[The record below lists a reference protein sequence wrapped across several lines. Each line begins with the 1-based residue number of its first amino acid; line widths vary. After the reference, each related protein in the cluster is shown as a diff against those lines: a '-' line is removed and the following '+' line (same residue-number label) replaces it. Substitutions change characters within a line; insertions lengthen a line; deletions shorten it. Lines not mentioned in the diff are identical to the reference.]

1 MTRTRSSVLSSKTES
16 GRFPVRFT
24 SILFAGSD
32 DWPDAAEPP
41 EPDFFADL
49 NLDQLVASITAGR
62 EEYRLTRFFHT
73 PLRTVASIG
82 YRHEVLR
89 DLECQALVERIDAL
103 AQSMRTMRGH
113 LAQAAALRDAYQ
125 RESWF
130 LDAVELYVDAVRRL
144 AQDLSRLDLHSRG
157 LLAVRDH
164 LMDYVASDAFTGL
177 AAEVSRLKDQL
188 SGVRYC
194 LDISEGR
201 IKVSRYEG
209 EPDYSAEVAATFAK
223 FRQGVVKDYRVKFST
238 YTEMNH
244 VEAAVLDLVARLY
257 PEVFAA
263 LDAFCARHRDYL
275 DPTVAAF
282 DRDVQFYLAYRD
294 FTRPLKQKGLAFCY
308 PEVSEESKEVLGREA
323 FDLALASKLV
333 AERSPVVCNDFHLTD
348 PERIFVVSGPNQGGK
363 TTFARTFGQLHYL
376 ASLGL
381 PVPGSQARLLLA
393 DRIFTHFEREE
404 NLQDLHG
411 KLQDDLLRI
420 HQILAQA
427 TPSSVVIMNEIFTS
441 TTLDDAVFLG
451 TKILERIVQ
460 LDVLC
465 VCVTFVDELAS
476 LSKTTVSMVSTV
488 VPDDPAVRTYKLQ
501 RRPADG
507 LAYALAIA
515 EKYRLTYQALQAR
528 VVS

>member
-1 MTRTRSSVLSSKTES
+1 MSFV
-16 GRFPVRFT
+16 
-24 SILFAGSD
+24 SILFNGPD
-32 DWPDAAEPP
+32 DWPDSAEPS

-49 NLDQLVASITAGR
+49 NLDQVVASITAGR

-73 PLRTVASIG
+73 PLRTVASID

-89 DLECQALVERIDAL
+89 DLEGQKLVECIDTF
-103 AQSMRTMRGH
+103 AQAMRAMRQH
-113 LAQAAALRDAYQ
+113 LAQAAALRNAYQ
-125 RESWF
+125 RECWY
-130 LDAVELYVDAVRRL
+130 LDGVALYVDAVHRL
-144 AQDLSRLDLHSRG
+144 ARDLSQLDLHSRG

-164 LMDYVASDAFTGL
+164 LLDYVASNAFTGL
-177 AAEVSRLKDQL
+177 AAEVSQLKDQL

-209 EPDYSAEVAATFAK
+209 EADYSTDVAATFAK
-223 FRQGVVKDYRVKFST
+223 FRQGAVKDYRVKFSN
-238 YTEMNH
+238 YPEMNH

-257 PEVFAA
+257 PEIFAA
-263 LDAFCARHRDYL
+263 LDGFCVRHRDYL
-275 DPTVAAF
+275 DSAVAAF

-294 FTRPLKQKGLAFCY
+294 FTRQLERNGLTFCY
-308 PEVSEESKEVLGREA
+308 PQISEESKEVLGRET
-323 FDLALASKLV
+323 FDVALASKLA

-381 PVPGSQARLLLA
+381 PVPGSQARLLLF

-404 NLQDLHG
+404 NLHDLHG

-420 HQILAQA
+420 HQILARA
-427 TPSSVVIMNEIFTS
+427 TPRSVVIVNEIFTS
-441 TTLDDAVFLG
+441 TTLDDAIFLG
-451 TKILERIVQ
+451 TEVLQRIIE
-460 LDVLC
+460 LDLLC
-465 VCVTFVDELAS
+465 VCVTFVDELAL
-476 LSKTTVSMVSTV
+476 LSETTVSMVSAV
-488 VPDDPAVRTYKLQ
+488 VPDDPAVRTYKLE
-501 RRPADG
+501 RRPANG

-515 EKYRLTYQALQAR
+515 EKYRVTYQALRTR
-528 VVS
+528 VRS